1 MKFDNRV
8 AVITGAGGL
17 IGLEIARHFAREGV
31 RVAVTDVT
39 PEAAERTVA
48 AVTADGGVARGF
60 VLDMTSTESC
70 RKALAD
76 IEAAWGKADILVN
89 NAGVWDHG
97 GVKGRIPFEKI
108 AEEYWI
114 RNFRINV
121 EGTFRVTQTFLPG
134 MLARGYGR
142 IVNISSIAGIVGLPG
157 NCDYSASKGA
167 ISLFT
172 KTLAMETAQ
181 RGITVNAIAPGW
193 VEKEVREIDRTWIG
207 RTGLPEEIAR
217 AVVFVAS
224 DDSAFITGTELPVDG
239 GRVLGPHGDKMEN

>member
-1 MKFDNRV
+1 MRFDNRV
-8 AVITGAGGL
+8 VVITGAGGL
-17 IGLEIARHFAREGV
+17 IGLEIAKHFAREGV
-31 RVAVTDVT
+31 KVAVTDVT
-39 PEAAERTVA
+39 LEAAQRTVD
-48 AVTADGGVARGF
+48 AVVAEGGVARGF
-60 VLDMTSTESC
+60 VLNMTSTESC
-70 RKALAD
+70 RQALAD
-76 IEAAWGKADILVN
+76 IEKAWGKVDVLVN

-108 AEEYWI
+108 AEEFWI
-114 RNFRINV
+114 KNFRINV
-121 EGTFRVTQTFLPG
+121 EGTLRVTQTFLPD

-181 RGITVNAIAPGW
+181 RGVTVNAVAPGW
-193 VEKEVREIDRTWIG
+193 VEKEVRAIDRTWIG

-217 AVVFVAS
+217 AVVFVAA

-239 GRVLGPHGDKMEN
+239 GRVLGPHGDTMEN